1 MRALSNYIIIS
12 EDFKAPDLDEEKLE
26 EKKQQVKEE
35 KQNFLNLNNGM
46 ATILFI
52 LSDCRDAVHYNE
64 LYNSLLSFG
73 IQMLE
78 GGNRE
83 VQKSVYNFFINY
95 TSSEVFFLKLHERFE
110 D

>member
-1 MRALSNYIIIS
+1 
-12 EDFKAPDLDEEKLE
+12 
-26 EKKQQVKEE
+26 
-35 KQNFLNLNNGM
+35 M

-52 LSDCRDAVHYNE
+52 LSDYKDANRYDL